1 MRPIVYEIRRTMT
14 SRFVIIMIVAIV
26 GLSALLAYESGSTFH
41 SSSVPVRTPN
51 LASGYYTTGSNVT
64 VVNYVYDVYG
74 HPFTN
79 VNVTLTTSDS
89 TTYSQISGAS
99 GYVNFT
105 LPLSKTGNS
114 VSLSYSY
121 KIFGARTHSSASSLT
136 INDSIGYTGFTL
148 SRGLF
153 EQSNTSNI
161 GFLLMYVGANGSGA
175 PASDLYISPY
185 NGTVTK
191 PSSLIADEVYSA
203 NITGIRELAVFPA
216 LPANGL
222 NNTYAAM
229 VVPAGSSAAVRP
241 YLLEPLGRLS
251 TYSAISQSE
260 LQSLV
265 FSGIAPIIGLLIPI
279 LAVFAGYLTYGKDR
293 MTGVLESVL
302 KRPVTRTGLIESRF
316 VSNAASIIIAVVL
329 SVAVG
334 DLIIHH
340 YFSMYLSTGF
350 TLFLM
355 WTYIVEGI
363 AFLALVYMFSHIT
376 RSLGGLLGAAIG
388 IFVVLDIFWEI
399 IPAAI
404 IAALGVP
411 TSSSTYVYSNI
422 ALDYVSPS
430 GYESLVELLFTK
442 HIGFLS
448 SVSINPAA
456 YGVTSAVLVIA
467 GIIWMAVPFIISY
480 YLAKNRD

>member
-1 MRPIVYEIRRTMT
+1 MKPIVYEIRRTLT

-51 LASGYYTTGSNVT
+51 LASGYYISGKNIT

-74 HPFTN
+74 HPFSN
-79 VNVTLTTSDS
+79 VNVTLTASDS
-89 TTYSQISGAS
+89 STYSKISGSS

-105 LPLSKTGNS
+105 IPISTAGNS
-114 VSLSYSY
+114 VSLSSSY
-121 KIFGARTHSSASSLT
+121 KIFGARTHSSPIPLP
-136 INDSIGYTGFTL
+136 INDSIKYTGFTL
-148 SRGLF
+148 ERGLL
-153 EQSNTSNI
+153 EQSNTSNL
-161 GFLLMYVGANGSGA
+161 GFLILYVGANGTGA
-175 PASDLYISPY
+175 PVSDLYISPY
-185 NGTVTK
+185 NDTSQV
-191 PSSLIADEVYSA
+191 PSSIVSSA
-203 NITGIRELAVFPA
+203 VVSKNITGVRELSVFPA
-216 LPANGL
+216 LPATGL
-222 NNTYAAM
+222 NKTYEAM
-229 VVPAGSSAAVRP
+229 VMVPGSPSGARP

-251 TYSAISQSE
+251 DYSPISQSE

-265 FSGIAPIIGLLIPI
+265 FSGIAPIIGILIPI

-329 SVAVG
+329 SVAIG

-363 AFLALVYMFSHIT
+363 AFLALVYMISHIT

-404 IAALGVP
+404 IAALGIS
-411 TSSSTYVYSNI
+411 TSSSAYVYSNI
-422 ALDYVSPS
+422 AMDYVSPS

-442 HIGFLS
+442 HIGFIS

-456 YGVTSAVLVIA
+456 YGVTSTILVLA
-467 GIIWMAVPFIISY
+467 GIVWMAVPFVIAF
-480 YLAKNRD
+480 YLARNRD

>member
-1 MRPIVYEIRRTMT
+1 MKPIVYEIKRTMT
-14 SRFVIIMIVAIV
+14 SRFVIVMIVAIV

-51 LASGYYTTGSNVT
+51 VVSGYYISGNNVT

-89 TTYSQISGAS
+89 TNYYKTSGSS

-105 LPLSKTGNS
+105 LPLSKAGSS
-114 VSLSYSY
+114 VSIYDTY
-121 KIFGARTHSSASSLT
+121 KLFGARTRSSALSLAISDST
-136 INDSIGYTGFTL
+136 IYTGFTL
-148 SRGLF
+148 ARGIF
-153 EQSNTSNI
+153 DQANTSNL
-161 GFLLMYVGANGSGA
+161 GFLLIYVGANGTAA
-175 PASDLYISPY
+175 PPSDLYVSQY
-185 NGTVTK
+185 NGTASTT
-191 PSSLIADEVYSA
+191 SSLISNEIYTI
-203 NITGIRELAVFPA
+203 NITGMRDKAVFPS
-216 LPANGL
+216 LTSSEINS
-222 NNTYAAM
+222 TYAAL
-229 VVPAGSSAAVRP
+229 VVPAGSSPSLRP
-241 YLLEPLGRLS
+241 YLLEPLGKLS
-251 TYSAISQSE
+251 TYTAISQSE

-302 KRPVTRTGLIESRF
+302 KRPVTRTGLIGSRF
-316 VSNAASIIIAVVL
+316 VSNASSIIIAVVL

-334 DLIIHH
+334 ELIIDH
-340 YFSMYLSTGF
+340 YFSMYLSPGF

-376 RSLGGLLGAAIG
+376 KSLGALLGAAIG

-399 IPAAI
+399 IPAAV
-404 IAALGVP
+404 IAALGIS
-411 TSSSTYVYSNI
+411 TSSSAYVYSNI
-422 ALDYVSPS
+422 ALNYVSPS

-442 HIGFLS
+442 HIGFIS

-456 YGVTSAVLVIA
+456 YGVTAAVLVLA
-467 GIIWMAVPFIISY
+467 GIVWMVIPFVIAY